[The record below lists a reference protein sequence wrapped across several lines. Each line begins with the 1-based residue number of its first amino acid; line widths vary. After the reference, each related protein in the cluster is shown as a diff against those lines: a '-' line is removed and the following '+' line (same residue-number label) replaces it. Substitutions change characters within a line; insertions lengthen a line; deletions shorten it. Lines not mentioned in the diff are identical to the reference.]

1 MNITIVTLFPQ
12 LIECYFKDSILKKA
26 IEKKLFKIEFV
37 NFRNYSTNKY
47 KRVDTPL
54 CGGGAGMIIDNEA
67 LKRCLIDLKSKYKH
81 SKTIFLTPSAKKFNQ
96 KDAKRLAKEKNL
108 ILVCGR
114 YEGFDERLIEEM
126 ADEVLSIGDFIL
138 TGGEIAALAII
149 DATVRNIDGVLGN
162 KESLINE
169 SFENYLLEAPQF
181 CKKAKVP
188 SILKSGNH
196 QKIKSWQK
204 KLAFLKTKYYR
215 RDLISSSFSG
225 L

>member
-1 MNITIVTLFPQ
+1 MKIIVVSLFPQ

-26 IEKKLFKIEFV
+26 IEKNLFKIEFV
-37 NFRNYSTNKY
+37 NFRDYSTNKY
-47 KRVDTPL
+47 NRVDTTIS
-54 CGGGAGMIIDNEA
+54 GGGAGMIIDNEA
-67 LKRCLIDLKSKYKH
+67 LKRCLIDLKSKYKT

-96 KDAKRLAKEKNL
+96 KDAKRLAKEETL

-162 KESLINE
+162 KDSLINE
-169 SFENYLLEAPQF
+169 SFENHFLEAPQF
-181 CKKAKVP
+181 CKKGNVP
-188 SILKSGNH
+188 PILKSGDH

-204 KLAFLKTKYYR
+204 ELSFL
-215 RDLISSSFSG
+215 
-225 L
+225 